1 MQYFDTDN
9 DGCINFDEFLVQHET
24 VEEFIGENE
33 EMVIVLRTDKDL
45 ATEIQRVEE
54 IKLNRRAVLVN
65 NLMARKKLM
74 PSVKVNRL
82 LIFPG

>member
-1 MQYFDTDN
+1 MLSACFALFL
-9 DGCINFDEFLVQHET
+9 NFDEFLVQHEM

-82 LIFPG
+82 FIFPG